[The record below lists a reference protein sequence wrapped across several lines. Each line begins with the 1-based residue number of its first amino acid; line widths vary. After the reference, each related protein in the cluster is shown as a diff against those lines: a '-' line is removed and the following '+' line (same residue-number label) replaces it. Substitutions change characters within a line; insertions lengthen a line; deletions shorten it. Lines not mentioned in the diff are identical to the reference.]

1 MTAPARPTCFR
12 CGEPITP
19 GARFCMKCGS
29 DVSGEQGSAATA
41 MMPASAER
49 DANEALLEVL
59 RQATLGEYEIHK
71 ELGRGGMATVYLAHD
86 IALDRK
92 VAVKV
97 MSPALLLMG
106 EGMAER
112 FKREARTAAN
122 LSHPNIIPIYTV
134 KSAGKTLFFVMKFI
148 AGRSLESII
157 HEIGPMPIPVVK
169 AVLQQVGNAL
179 GYAHRNGIVHRDVKP
194 ANIMIDE
201 EGWPV
206 VTDFGIAKVAENRG
220 LTMTGIAVGT
230 PSYMSPEQCA
240 AKDITGKSDQY
251 SLGVVAY
258 EMLTGKQPFE
268 GDSAMSIMFQ
278 HFHEQPKPLRDVRAD
293 TPPALAEAVMRML
306 EKSPD
311 KRWGSME
318 EAMAALGA
326 QPLAHD
332 DPEQINLIAVVRR
345 GSNRESLRGTTPPT
359 SPVPPARPRPST
371 EAQTTPIPAARIVG
385 LTVSPGR
392 SDLHIGDTLS
402 LKATPRVA
410 GGTSVGGKAS
420 WSSSDPAIASVADD
434 GLVTAHGLGAVVI
447 TATCEGVRGTAEI
460 TVLRVPVAS
469 VLIEPA
475 EPSLPEGA
483 TLQLVARL
491 RDHQGVAATDRE
503 VRWSATPGGVVEL
516 TQSGLVTAVRE
527 GVVEVLAESEG
538 ISGSARIRVVPRPV
552 ASVRL
557 APAEGAI
564 TVGETLT
571 LVAHLADAEGGKLQ
585 GRDIVWR
592 SASPQ
597 VASVSDRGMVT
608 GLADGSAEISAECEG
623 QRVVARVKVTPVAV
637 GSVTVAQPESLIVGE
652 RVALVAAVKDA
663 RGRPLSGR
671 TVKWASS
678 SPGVA
683 TVTQDGQLTGMSAG
697 SARITAE
704 SESKSW
710 TVTVTVQPVPV
721 AEVVLEG
728 VPSALAVKGSAT
740 LKAVARDAKG
750 AVLAGRQAKWQSSRD
765 KVATVTANGEVSA
778 RAPGQAVIT
787 ATIEGKSASAT
798 VEVAAPVAAPA
809 SPPSAVAASEVRTEV
824 MTPVSVAPAAEA
836 APWIP
841 APVPAPRAVPAE
853 PVTVPGEAESAR
865 PGGKGKLIG
874 ALVGLVVIATVA
886 FAVMRGRGG
895 DPIPPAPE
903 PPVIAVAP
911 VQSVAVAG
919 VNGPV
924 SVGRTL
930 QLSALVKGPSGEELS
945 SREITWTSSDPGV
958 AEVTPVGAVTARK
971 PGTATITAQS
981 EGKSGSVTISV
992 AQPTAEPVDEP
1003 AAVASVSV
1011 SGPGSVTLDVGET
1024 AQLRATLKDG
1034 KGQTLTDRTVVW
1046 TTSDPKVVVAASSGV
1061 VTAVGAGAARVVAN
1075 SEGRS
1080 AEVRFTVKTPPRPE
1094 PPPAPVPVAVQSVT
1108 LTPQDPEITVGG
1120 AVQLS
1125 ASVLDAGRNTLTDR
1139 TVAWRSSDDRIAR
1152 VDQQGGVSGVS
1163 KGTATITATVEG
1175 KSATTRVSVSVA
1187 TVAVATVVINASS
1200 RNIKVG
1206 ESSSWTAVARDKGG
1220 KPLEGRAF
1228 TWSSSAPAIASV
1240 TAQGVV
1246 TGVAAGTAEIW
1257 AESEGKRAP
1266 ERLTVVAAPAPVTV
1280 VPTPTPAPGPEPPPA
1295 TTTAASMLPRRGV
1308 EAGGALSCGIAA
1320 SGAVCWGAGE
1330 SALTAIG
1337 GTAGITALVVG
1348 RAHAC
1353 GLLAGGRAVCWGDNR
1368 VGQLGDG
1375 GSASSTSAVEV
1386 AGGLSF
1392 TTLTAGTLHTCGL
1405 AGGKAYCWGRGRDGQ
1420 LGDGSIS
1427 DRKRPVAVRGGRSFT
1442 AISAGGD
1449 HTCALTA
1456 AGQAHCWGEGFSG
1469 QLGFGAQETQ
1479 REPIDVSG
1487 GLKMSRIAAGGK
1499 HTCALTTGGK
1509 AYCWGANE
1517 SGQVGDGSKS
1527 DRSVPAE
1534 VAGSGSYSEIAS
1546 GASHSCALDAGGALF
1561 CWGENKAGQLGD
1573 GSKSNRDKPTAVT
1586 GGRTFASV
1594 STGEGHTCGMTRSG
1608 EAVCWGRNDKGQLG
1622 DGGTAA
1628 RSEPGPV
1635 RQR

>member
-59 RQATLGEYEIHK
+59 RQATIGEYEVHK

-92 VAVKV
+92 VAIKV

-169 AVLQQVGNAL
+169 AILQQVGNAL
-179 GYAHRNGIVHRDVKP
+179 GYAHRNGIIHRDVKP

-278 HFHEQPKPLRDVRAD
+278 HFHEQPKPLTEVRPD
-293 TPPALAEAVMRML
+293 TPPALARAVMRML
-306 EKSPD
+306 EKAPD

-332 DPEQINLIAVVRR
+332 DPEQVNLIAVVRR

-371 EAQTTPIPAARIVG
+371 EAATTPIPAARIVG
-385 LTVSPGR
+385 LTISPGR
-392 SDLHIGDTLS
+392 SDLHVGDTLP

-410 GGTSVGGKAS
+410 GGTSVGGKVG
-420 WSSSDPAIASVADD
+420 WSSSDPAIASVGDD
-434 GLVTAHGLGAVVI
+434 GLVTANALGAVVI
-447 TATCEGVRGTAEI
+447 TATCEGIRGTAEI

-469 VLIEPA
+469 ILVEPV
-475 EPSLPEGA
+475 EPSLHEGQA
-483 TLQLVARL
+483 LQLVAHL
-491 RDHQGVAATDRE
+491 RDRQGAVATDRE
-503 VRWSATPGGVVEL
+503 VRWSSAPAGVVDL
-516 TQSGLVTAVRE
+516 TPTGQVTARKE
-527 GVVEVLAESEG
+527 GVVEVIAESEG
-538 ISGSARIRVVPRPV
+538 VSGGTRIRVTPRPV

-557 APAEGAI
+557 TPAEGTIA
-564 TVGETLT
+564 VGETLT
-571 LVAHLADAEGGKLQ
+571 LVAQLADAAGGRLEG
-585 GRDIVWR
+585 REITWR
-592 SASPQ
+592 SAAEQ
-597 VASVSDRGMVT
+597 VASVSGRGVVT
-608 GLADGSAEISAECEG
+608 GLADGPAEIAAECEG
-623 QRVVARVKVTPVAV
+623 QRAVARVQVTPVAV
-637 GSVTVAQPESLIVGE
+637 GSVTVAQPKPLTVGE
-652 RVALVAAVKDA
+652 RVLLEVVVKDA
-663 RGRPLSGR
+663 RGRPLAGR

-683 TVTQDGQLTGMSAG
+683 TVTQDGHLTGMSAG

-728 VPSALAVKGSAT
+728 APTELAVDGTAT
-740 LKAVARDAKG
+740 LKAVARDARG
-750 AVLAGRQAKWQSSRD
+750 SVLAGRQVNWESSRD
-765 KVATVTANGEVSA
+765 KVLSVTAGGTVTA
-778 RAPGQAVIT
+778 RAPGQAVIS
-787 ATIEGKSASAT
+787 ATIEGKSARAT
-798 VEVAAPVAAPA
+798 ITVAAPIAAPVPPPPAVVAPAARTEIIAPVAA
-809 SPPSAVAASEVRTEV
+809 V
-824 MTPVSVAPAAEA
+824 PAAEA
-836 APWIP
+836 ISRAP
-841 APVPAPRAVPAE
+841 APSPSRPDAAEAPAEVPAPEAVRPA
-853 PVTVPGEAESAR
+853 GR
-865 PGGKGKLIG
+865 GKLVG
-874 ALVGLVVIATVA
+874 VLVGLVAIVGVA

-895 DPIPPAPE
+895 EPIPPAPE
-903 PPVIAVAP
+903 PPVIVAAAV
-911 VQSVAVAG
+911 QTVAVAG

-924 SVGRTL
+924 TVGRTL
-930 QLSALVKGPSGEELS
+930 QLSALVKGPAGEELS
-945 SREITWTSSDPGV
+945 SREITWTSSDPAV

-981 EGKSGSVTISV
+981 EGKSGSVTLTV
-992 AQPTAEPVDEP
+992 APPPAVAVDEP
-1003 AAVASVSV
+1003 AAVASVTV
-1011 SGPGSVTLDVGET
+1011 AGPGSVSVEVGAT
-1024 AQLRATLKDG
+1024 TQLQATLKDAR
-1034 KGQTLTDRTVVW
+1034 GQTLTDRTVVW

-1061 VTAVGAGAARVVAN
+1061 VTAVGAGSARVVAN

-1080 AEVRFTVKTPPRPE
+1080 AEVRFTVKAPPRPE
-1094 PPPAPVPVAVQSVT
+1094 PPPPPAPVAVQSVT
-1108 LTPQDPEITVGG
+1108 LVPEDAEIPVGG

-1125 ASVLDAGRNTLTDR
+1125 ASVLDAGRNILTDR

-1163 KGTATITATVEG
+1163 KGTATITAAVEG
-1175 KSATTRVSVSVA
+1175 KSASTRVTVSVA
-1187 TVAVATVVINASS
+1187 TVAVATVVINAPS

-1220 KPLEGRAF
+1220 APLEGRAF
-1228 TWSSSAPAIASV
+1228 TWSSSAPAIATV
-1240 TAQGVV
+1240 TAQGLV
-1246 TGVAAGTAEIW
+1246 TGVAAGTAEIR
-1257 AESEGKRAP
+1257 AESEGKRAA

-1280 VPTPTPAPGPEPPPA
+1280 VPTPAPGPEPPPA
-1295 TTTAASMLPRRGV
+1295 ATTAAASLTPRRGV

-1330 SALTAIG
+1330 TGLVGIA
-1337 GTAGITALVVG
+1337 GTAGITSLVVG

-1353 GLLAGGRAVCWGDNR
+1353 GLLAGGQAVCWGDNR
-1368 VGQLGDG
+1368 QGQLGDG
-1375 GSASSTSAVEV
+1375 GSATATSAVEV

-1392 TTLTAGTLHTCGL
+1392 TALTAGALHTCGL

-1469 QLGFGAQETQ
+1469 QLGFGAQESQ

-1487 GLKMSRIAAGGK
+1487 GLKFSRIAVGGK
-1499 HTCALTTGGK
+1499 HTCALTTAGK

-1573 GSKSNRDKPTAVT
+1573 GSKANRDKPTAVT

-1594 STGEGHTCGMTRSG
+1594 SAGEGHTCGMTRGG